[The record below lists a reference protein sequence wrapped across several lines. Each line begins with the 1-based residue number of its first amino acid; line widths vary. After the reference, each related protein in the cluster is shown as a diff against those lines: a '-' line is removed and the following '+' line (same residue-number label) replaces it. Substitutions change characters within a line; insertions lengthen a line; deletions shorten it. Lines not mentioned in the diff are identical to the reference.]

1 MLAVLTITKS
11 WIPSSLEWNLG
22 DLSNLFTH
30 QQFKGAPFLA
40 PFPLIFSLISNWAKK
55 DKNKFLLR
63 MDWRPMNAPPAD
75 YTILYKP
82 TNLNRKISPFYLLTD
97 FFWQVSAWFPFLDKQ
112 KKNTTTQFAGHSF
125 SLHNL
130 LQILPHRPLF
140 WWIISN
146 ECFGHK

>member
-1 MLAVLTITKS
+1 MTWVFSSLFINPSRDGKKNNIFCIRMLAVLTITKS

-30 QQFKGAPFLA
+30 QQFKGTPFLA

-82 TNLNRKISPFYLLTD
+82 TNLNRKISPFYLLILI
-97 FFWQVSAWFPFLDKQ
+97 FLASQ
-112 KKNTTTQFAGHSF
+112 CLI
-125 SLHNL
+125 SL
-130 LQILPHRPLF
+130 
-140 WWIISN
+140 
-146 ECFGHK
+146 FG